1 MTDIV
6 TPPSVDALP
15 PAPLPTDT
23 PADFNSKG
31 FATVAAQVNMVPQ
44 INAVAANVFQNATA
58 AQERATAAAGSAT
71 TAGTQATN
79 AATARAGAE
88 AARDTASG
96 HATAAG
102 TARTGAEA
110 ARDAAS
116 ASAGTANAARAGAE
130 AARDQ
135 TLAMGAQVLTAS
147 STTSMVPGTGA
158 KSFTIETGRA
168 YAQGMRLVITSAG
181 DVSAQMT
188 GAVTSYD
195 RTTGALQMLITT
207 SSGSTARADWVLGI
221 AGGDS
226 SDLPLVLITA
236 NTTAQAGRCY
246 VIGAAGITL
255 TMPTTWATN
264 DRIQVLEAIGAG
276 AQYSL
281 AFGSTPLRGRTVGT
295 QLLSARYGGTSVL
308 RYQDSTRG
316 LV

>member
-6 TPPSVDALP
+6 PIPTPPTVPLYPALGS
-15 PAPLPTDT
+15 AN
-23 PADFNSKG
+23 FNSEAYTYG
-31 FATVAAQVNMVPQ
+31 SNMPGVVAGIQAMCQAAWT
-44 INAVAANVFQNATA
+44 NAVA
-58 AQERATAAAGSAT
+58 AQERAAAAAGSAT
-71 TAGTQATN
+71 TAGAQATN
-79 AATARAGAE
+79 AAAARAGAE

-116 ASAGTANAARAGAE
+116 GSASAAATARAGAE

-135 TLAMGAQVLTAS
+135 TLTMGAQVLTAS
-147 STTSMVPGTGA
+147 SSTSMVPGTGA
-158 KSFTIETGRA
+158 KSFAIETGRVF
-168 YAQGMRLVITSAG
+168 AQGMRLVITSAG

-188 GAVTSYD
+188 GSVTSYD
-195 RTTGALQMLITT
+195 RATGALQMLITA

-236 NTTAQAGRCY
+236 STTAQAGRCY

-264 DRIQVLEAIGAG
+264 DRIQVLEAIGSG

-281 AFGSTPLRGRTVGT
+281 AFGTTPLRGRAVGT
-295 QLLSARYGGTSVL
+295 QVLSARNGGTSVL